1 MSEHFTPGTPW
12 PDPAQ
17 PSGPTRWGTSVR
29 DASASPDG
37 AAPWWQ
43 HGEEVR
49 SMEPLYPEIG
59 RTVRYAIAKRDRTAC
74 LCALMVVGAAI
85 YALLLFI
92 G

>member
-1 MSEHFTPGTPW
+1 MDVDLRKEHEADRLVLDPW
-12 PDPAQ
+12 DR
-17 PSGPTRWGTSVR
+17 GRR
-29 DASASPDG
+29 
-37 AAPWWQ
+37 Q

-49 SMEPLYPEIG
+49 SMEPLYREIG